1 MATRKYGLS
10 RDEATGHK
18 ATTEAVGSA
27 TTDAVEVTI
36 DLAKVDK
43 KQDALILLDEIKAYI
58 TENIWPPA

>member
-1 MATRKYGLS
+1 MATRTYGLS
-10 RDEATGHK
+10 LDEAAGYK

-36 DLAKVDK
+36 DLAKITK
-43 KQDALILLDEIKAYI
+43 KQDAITLLDEIKEYI